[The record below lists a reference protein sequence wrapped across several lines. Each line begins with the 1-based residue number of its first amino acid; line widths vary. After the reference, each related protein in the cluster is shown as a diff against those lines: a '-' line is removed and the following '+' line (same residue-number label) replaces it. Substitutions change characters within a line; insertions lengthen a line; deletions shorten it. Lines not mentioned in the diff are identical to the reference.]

1 MIALSKKVCLLGDFA
16 VGKTS
21 LVRRFV
27 YNLFDDKYLST
38 LGVKVSRKNVVLPL
52 RDDVVDL
59 TLMLWDLAGS
69 EEFND
74 LRASYL
80 RGAAGGML
88 VCDLTRPET
97 LESLYEYA
105 ASLRALNAAAP
116 IVVAANKDDLREQ
129 HLLTADQVREAAH
142 SLKAACFFTS
152 ARTGQN
158 VEEVFR
164 HLGRL
169 LVLQN

>member
-27 YNLFDDKYLST
+27 YNMFDDKYLST

-52 RDDVVDL
+52 RDQVVDL

-80 RGAAGGML
+80 RGAAGGLL
-88 VCDLTRPET
+88 VCDMTRPDT
-97 LESLYEYA
+97 LASLREYA
-105 ASLRALNAAAP
+105 AGLRAVHATAP
-116 IVVAANKDDLREQ
+116 LVIAANKDDLRDQ
-129 HLLTADQVREAAH
+129 HLVTVDQVREAAH
-142 SLKAACFFTS
+142 ALEAVCFFTS

-158 VEEVFR
+158 VEDAFR

-169 LVLQN
+169 LAL

>member
-52 RDDVVDL
+52 RDEVVDL

-74 LRASYL
+74 MRASHL
-80 RGAAGGML
+80 RGASGGLL
-88 VCDLTRPET
+88 VCDMTRPDT
-97 LESLYEYA
+97 LASLHEYA
-105 ASLRALNAAAP
+105 AALRAVYTAAP
-116 IVVAANKDDLREQ
+116 VVIAANKDDLHDQ
-129 HLLTADQVREAAH
+129 HLVTADQVRDAAH
-142 SLKAACFFTS
+142 ALEAACFFTS

-158 VEEVFR
+158 VEDAFR

-169 LVLQN
+169 LVL